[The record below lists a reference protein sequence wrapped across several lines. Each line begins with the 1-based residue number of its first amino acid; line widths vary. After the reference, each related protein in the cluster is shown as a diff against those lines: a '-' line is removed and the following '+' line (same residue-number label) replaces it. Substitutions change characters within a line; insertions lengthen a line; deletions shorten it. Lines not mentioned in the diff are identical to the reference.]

1 MSLTLRTEMFDF
13 ENPAHHEILKT
24 FVEKRGGKAPDVRFL
39 PPTGFII
46 FLFEQPLCVGFQ
58 IRCDNGTVINTD
70 LIADSEIPKDL
81 RNLAVMRLR
90 NALNNEAKAAG
101 YKVVTVFTS
110 IEKHEARLKTLGY
123 IEADRSLTQL
133 VRAL

>member
-1 MSLTLRTEMFDF
+1 MQLRTEMFDF
-13 ENPAHHEILKT
+13 EEPKHHEILKT
-24 FVEKRGGKAPDVRFL
+24 FVEKRGGKTPDVRFL
-39 PPTGFII
+39 PPTGFIV

-81 RNLAVMRLR
+81 RNQAVVRLR
-90 NALNNEAKAAG
+90 SALYNEAKAAG

-110 IEKHEARLKTLGY
+110 IPAHEARLKTLGY
-123 IEADRSLTQL
+123 VEADKNLTQL